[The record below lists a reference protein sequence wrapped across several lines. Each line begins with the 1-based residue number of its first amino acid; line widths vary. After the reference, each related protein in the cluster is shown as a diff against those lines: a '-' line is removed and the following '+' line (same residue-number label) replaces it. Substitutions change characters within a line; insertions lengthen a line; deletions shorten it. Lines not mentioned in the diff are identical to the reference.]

1 MPDIASEQ
9 STGPHYDFSFAWNS
23 SYGHAVELLKRLD
36 LERGAIFD
44 LGCGMSSIA
53 IPLKELGY
61 DYVGVDID
69 REALERISQ
78 RGLEAHELDLGQT
91 DELAGRLLEL
101 AGERR
106 VAAVLLLDVIEHMP
120 ETRPFLAAVREGLE
134 LLGRPPL
141 LVSVPNVT
149 HADVGAKLIFGKWE
163 YTPTGL
169 LDRTHLQFFTS
180 ERLDAEAR
188 ACGLLE
194 LGANDFRLRDS
205 DQHFPSDHPALS
217 AQSPIAQTIRVWRD
231 AADPHGET
239 IQFIRAFVPCDVE
252 PRPLETL
259 PVTASIDRR
268 PLTVVVRTQGRRPAN
283 LREALTCLAAQTF
296 DDFDVLLMVHSANP
310 EVTLPAVTALVEDFD
325 PTFATRVSIVHVAGG
340 RRARPLNEALARLHS
355 DYVAFLDDD
364 DMVMANWVESF
375 VEAGG
380 DGAIVRSVAAVRR
393 VSAPLESQ
401 RVPFVIQSSLE
412 FRYDLDFD
420 LVHHLW
426 GNETPICTFAVPT
439 HLIEVF
445 DLRFDEGLP
454 VLEDWEFLV
463 RCALLAPVRDTRKVT
478 SIYQMWLAGESSASL
493 HEVELWQA
501 TQQILQ
507 DRTNQRPLVLPA
519 GSAGR
524 LIEMCEQHAAF
535 DAVRGEMLSARDEAW
550 KQSEKVEQLV
560 GELDVVWKEL
570 EKVRLDL
577 MITITSRRWRL
588 LGPPAWVVSTARGA
602 CRGLM
607 SRVAKLFRRT

>member
-23 SYGHAVELLKRLD
+23 SYGHAVELVKRLD
-36 LERGAIFD
+36 LERGAILD
-44 LGCGMSSIA
+44 LGCGMSPIA

-61 DYVGVDID
+61 DYVGLDID
-69 REALERISQ
+69 CEALERISQ
-78 RGLEAHELDLGQT
+78 RGLEGHELDLGQT

-101 AGERR
+101 AGGRR

-120 ETRPFLAAVREGLE
+120 ETRPFLAAVREALE

-169 LDRTHLQFFTS
+169 LDRTHLQFFS
-180 ERLDAEAR
+180 GERLDAEAR

-194 LGANDFRLRDS
+194 LGAHDFRLRDS

-217 AQSPIAQTIRVWRD
+217 AQSPIAQAIRVWRD
-231 AADPHGET
+231 SADPHGET
-239 IQFIRAFVPCDVE
+239 IQFIRAFAPCDVQE
-252 PRPLETL
+252 QPSKTGSATVVAE
-259 PVTASIDRR
+259 RR
-268 PLTVVVRTQGRRPAN
+268 PLTVVVRTQGKRSTN

-296 DDFDVLLMVHSANP
+296 DDFDVLLMVHSSDP
-310 EVTLPAVTALVEDFD
+310 EVALPAVTALVEDFD
-325 PTFATRVSIVHVAGG
+325 QTFASRVEIVHVAGG

-355 DYVAFLDDD
+355 EYVAFLDDD

-375 VEAGG
+375 VDAGG
-380 DGAIVRSVAAVRR
+380 DGAIVRSVAAVRH

-463 RCALLAPVRDTRKVT
+463 RCALLAPVRDTHKVT

-501 TQQILQ
+501 TQHILQ

-524 LIEMCEQHAAF
+524 LIEMCEQHAEF
-535 DAVRGEMLSARDEAW
+535 DAVRGEMLSAREQAQM
-550 KQSEKVEQLV
+550 QSENVERLV
-560 GELDVVWKEL
+560 SELDVVWKEL
-570 EKVRLDL
+570 EKVRLNH

-588 LGPPAWVVSTARGA
+588 LGPPARA
-602 CRGLM
+602 
-607 SRVAKLFRRT
+607 VAAIRSWGKRLFRRDR

>member
-1 MPDIASEQ
+1 MVSMPDIASEQ
-9 STGPHYDFSFAWNS
+9 STGTHYDFSFAWNS
-23 SYGHAVELLKRLD
+23 SYGHVVELLKRLD
-36 LERGAIFD
+36 LERGVVLD
-44 LGCGMSSIA
+44 LGCGMSPIA

-78 RGLEAHELDLGQT
+78 RGLEGHELDLGQT

-101 AGERR
+101 ACGRR

-120 ETRPFLAAVREGLE
+120 ETRPFLTAVRGALE

-141 LVSVPNVT
+141 VVSVPNVT
-149 HADVGAKLIFGKWE
+149 HADVGAKLIFGKWD

-169 LDRTHLQFFTS
+169 LDRTHLQFFTG

-194 LGANDFRLRDS
+194 LGAHDFRLRDS

-217 AQSPIAQTIRVWRD
+217 AASPIGQAIRVWRD
-231 AADPHGET
+231 AADQNGET
-239 IQFIRAFVPCDVE
+239 IQFVRAFAPCDVQE
-252 PRPLETL
+252 QPSE
-259 PVTASIDRR
+259 ASSATVRTEKR
-268 PLTVVVRTQGRRPAN
+268 PLTVVVRTQGKRPTN

-296 DDFDVLLMVHSANP
+296 DDFDVLLMVHSPDP
-310 EVTLPAVTALVEDFD
+310 EVVLPAVAALVEDFD
-325 PTFATRVSIVHVAGG
+325 PTFASRVEIVHVAGG
-340 RRARPLNEALARLHS
+340 RRARPLNEALARLRS
-355 DYVAFLDDD
+355 EYVAFLDDD
-364 DMVMANWVESF
+364 DMVTANWVESF
-375 VEAGG
+375 VDAGG
-380 DGAIVRSVAAVRR
+380 DGAIVRSVAAVRH

-445 DLRFDEGLP
+445 DLRFDEDLP

-463 RCALLAPVRDTRKVT
+463 RCALLAPVRDTHKVT

-501 TQQILQ
+501 TQRVLQ
-507 DRTNQRPLVLPA
+507 DRTNQRPLILPT
-519 GSAGR
+519 GSADR
-524 LIEMCEQHAAF
+524 LVEMCEGLAEV
-535 DAVRGEMLSARDEAW
+535 DPLRRELLGAREEART
-550 KQSEKVEQLV
+550 QSEKVERLV
-560 GELDVVWKEL
+560 TELDEIWKAL
-570 EKVRLDL
+570 EKTRRDYMVV
-577 MITITSRRWRL
+577 ITSRRWRI
-588 LGPPAWVVSTARGA
+588 LGPPAHAASVMRRW
-602 CRGLM
+602 L
-607 SRVAKLFRRT
+607 RRT

>member
-23 SYGHAVELLKRLD
+23 PYGHVVELLKRLD
-36 LERGAIFD
+36 LERGAILD
-44 LGCGMSSIA
+44 LGCGVSPIA
-53 IPLKELGY
+53 GPLSELGY

-69 REALERISQ
+69 REALERLSQ
-78 RGLEAHELDLGQT
+78 HGIEGHELDLGQT

-101 AGERR
+101 AGGRR

-120 ETRPFLAAVREGLE
+120 ETRPFLAAVREALE

-149 HADVGAKLIFGKWE
+149 HADVAAKLIFGKWD

-169 LDRTHLQFFTS
+169 LDRTHLQFFS
-180 ERLDAEAR
+180 GERLDAEAR

-194 LGANDFRLRDS
+194 LGAHDFKLRDS

-217 AQSPIAQTIRVWRD
+217 APSPIAQTIRVWRD

-239 IQFIRAFVPCDVE
+239 IQFIRAFAPCDVQE
-252 PRPLETL
+252 QPSETSSTN
-259 PVTASIDRR
+259 VATGQR
-268 PLTVVVRTQGRRPAN
+268 PLTVVVRTQGKRPTN

-296 DDFDVLLMVHSANP
+296 DDFDVLLMVHSSDP
-310 EVTLPAVTALVEDFD
+310 EVVLPLVTTLVEDFD
-325 PTFATRVSIVHVAGG
+325 QTFASRVEIVHVAGG

-375 VEAGG
+375 VDAGG
-380 DGAIVRSVAAVRR
+380 DGAIVRSVAAVRH

-401 RVPFVIQSSLE
+401 RVPFVVQSSLE

-426 GNETPICTFAVPT
+426 GNETPICTFAVPS

-501 TQQILQ
+501 TQRVLQ

-519 GSAGR
+519 GASDR
-524 LIEMCEQHAAF
+524 LVEMCEQLAEV
-535 DAVRGEMLSARDEAW
+535 DKVRGDVLRAREETQLQA
-550 KQSEKVEQLV
+550 EKVGELV
-560 GELDVVWKEL
+560 DELDVVWKEL
-570 EKVRLDL
+570 EKVRRDYTV
-577 MITITSRRWRL
+577 TINSRRWRV
-588 LGPPAWVVSTARGA
+588 LGPLARA
-602 CRGLM
+602 ASIVHRL
-607 SRVAKLFRRT
+607 RHFL